1 MGMTGT
7 IQILG
12 VVLGAVLIVVGVL
25 ESFFFRNQRFH
36 SIFLIEPKD
45 TAAVRLWTVNLGFYN
60 MVWGVGAIIGALL
73 LGGANHQ
80 AGHAVL
86 LFACVAHVILGI
98 VLVVSERRLW
108 VSGIGQ
114 SLLPLVI
121 AVLLLL

>member
-1 MGMTGT
+1 MTGA

-12 VVLGAVLIVVGVL
+12 VVFGAVLIVVGVL
-25 ESFFFRNQRFH
+25 ESFFFRDQRFH

-60 MVWGVGAIIGALL
+60 MVWGAGAITGALL

-114 SLLPLVI
+114 SLLPLVV

>member
-1 MGMTGT
+1 MTGT

-12 VVLGAVLIVVGVL
+12 VVFGAVLIVVGVL
-25 ESFFFRNQRFH
+25 EAFFFRDQRLH

-60 MVWGVGAIIGALL
+60 MVWGVGAITGALL

-98 VLVVSERRLW
+98 VLMVSERRLW

-114 SLLPLVI
+114 SLLPLII
-121 AVLLLL
+121 AVLLLM